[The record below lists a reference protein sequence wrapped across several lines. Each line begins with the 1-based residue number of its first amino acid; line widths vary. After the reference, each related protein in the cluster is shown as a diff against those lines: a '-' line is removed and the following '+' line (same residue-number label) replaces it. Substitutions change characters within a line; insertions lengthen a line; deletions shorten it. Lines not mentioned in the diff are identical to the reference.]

1 MYRRSGVEQTMD
13 ARRASAAG
21 HRPGV
26 PTRPAAP
33 EATGSSGIGA
43 ATGSRVTGPLA
54 VVLGLAG
61 IGLGVA
67 ALWFQ
72 WPFRGEWGLAL
83 GVSESLWITVGVPF
97 STMGALLFAR
107 RPGNR
112 IGWLLLAGG
121 LSSSGF
127 HFGAGYF
134 EYGQGLPGRLLAAWI
149 AMWLWAVALVALML
163 LLLLYP
169 TGRLVSR
176 RWRPVAWAAGAWG
189 ILAVAVMAVSPV
201 LGPGPEANPIRLRGA
216 AGEFLVDS
224 YGLIQS
230 AGIATLALLLFT
242 SLVSLVVRF
251 RRSRGVER
259 QQLKWLVYT
268 ASLAGVTTLVFPLYW
283 LTAGLLSWLSVWAIP
298 VAIGLAVLRYR
309 LYDIDRLINRTLVYG
324 LLTAT
329 LGLGYL
335 AMVYL
340 LNTLVLGNVL
350 NPGNRQSSLAVAAS
364 TLAVAAVFQPAR
376 RRIQN
381 LVDRRFN
388 RARYDAA
395 KTIEAFSL
403 RLRDQVD
410 LDTLNRELLAA
421 VDQTVEPMSV
431 SLWLRPQIAPHR
443 QPAAARHR
451 EPG

>member
-1 MYRRSGVEQTMD
+1 MNAFTHPTGVILATVG
-13 ARRASAAG
+13 ALGLWPLRGRALLQLHTPDPVG
-21 HRPGV
+21 
-26 PTRPAAP
+26 
-33 EATGSSGIGA
+33 
-43 ATGSRVTGPLA
+43 
-54 VVLGLAG
+54 VLGVLYR
-61 IGLGVA
+61 LGSWATEVA
-67 ALWFQ
+67 
-72 WPFRGEWGLAL
+72 
-83 GVSESLWITVGVPF
+83 I
-97 STMGALLFAR
+97 
-107 RPGNR
+107 
-112 IGWLLLAGG
+112 
-121 LSSSGF
+121 
-127 HFGAGYF
+127 
-134 EYGQGLPGRLLAAWI
+134 LAA
-149 AMWLWAVALVALML
+149 VA
-163 LLLLYP
+163 
-169 TGRLVSR
+169 
-176 RWRPVAWAAGAWG
+176 
-189 ILAVAVMAVSPV
+189 
-201 LGPGPEANPIRLRGA
+201 
-216 AGEFLVDS
+216 
-224 YGLIQS
+224 
-230 AGIATLALLLFT
+230 
-242 SLVSLVVRF
+242 SLVVRF
-251 RRSRGVER
+251 RRARGAER
-259 QQLKWLVYT
+259 QQLKWLFYWVAVLVVGFPIT
-268 ASLAGVTTLVFPLYW
+268 AAALDRVSSELAADVIFALLIVPIPL
-283 LTAGLLSWLSVWAIP
+283 AVG
-298 VAIGLAVLRYR
+298 VAIVRHR

-410 LDTLNRELLAA
+410 LDTLNRELLAV